1 MSARLDFDLD
11 ELALRRYLTSPDGE
25 VFRWLVRLTDR
36 ACDRARL
43 YCPTR
48 TGRLRESLR
57 ARTGVEGQHLVGTV
71 DSGLA
76 YARPVHDRPGGR
88 PFLVD
93 GMVDAAREAGISSA
107 A

>member
-11 ELALRRYLTSPDGE
+11 ELALRRYLAAPDGE

-36 ACDRARL
+36 ACERARL
-43 YCPTR
+43 YCPVR
-48 TGRLRESLR
+48 TGRLRDSLQ
-57 ARTGVEGQHLVGTV
+57 ARIGVEGQHLIGTV

-76 YARPVHDRPGGR
+76 YARPIHDRPGGR
-88 PFLVD
+88 PFLVNA
-93 GMVDAAREAGISSA
+93 MVDAAREAGISSA